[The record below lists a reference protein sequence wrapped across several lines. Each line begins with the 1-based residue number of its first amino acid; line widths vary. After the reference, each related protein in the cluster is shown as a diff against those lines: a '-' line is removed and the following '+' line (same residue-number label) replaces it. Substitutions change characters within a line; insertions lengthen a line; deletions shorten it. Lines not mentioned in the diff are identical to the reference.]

1 MQMEEVGKD
10 TQPEEDSDDYIKP
23 NTNREED
30 QPSLEGKESRWAPFM
45 AELFPSTLL

>member
-10 TQPEEDSDDYIKP
+10 NQPEEDSDDYIKL

-45 AELFPSTLL
+45 AELFPSALL